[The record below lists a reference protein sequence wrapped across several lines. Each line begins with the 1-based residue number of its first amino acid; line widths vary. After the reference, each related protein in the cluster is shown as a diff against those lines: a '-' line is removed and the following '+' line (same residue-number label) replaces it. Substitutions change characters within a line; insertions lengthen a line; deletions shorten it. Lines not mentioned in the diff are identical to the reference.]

1 MELLAITG
9 ITLRRAVLGTLL
21 AAHGPLTPR
30 EVVAE
35 LRRRGVTTVAHL
47 KKEPHR
53 VIADL
58 LAHQTRIGKVHRVR
72 RGLYVVVRSSMSHST
87 RWRCLHWQ
95 DRLPLSE
102 RSEL

>member
-30 EVVAE
+30 DVVEE
-35 LRRRGVTTVAHL
+35 LRRHGVTTAAHL

-58 LAHQTRIGKVHRVR
+58 LAHQARIGKVRRVR
-72 RGLYVVVRSSMSHST
+72 RGLYAVIRPSMSHST

-95 DRLPLSE
+95 DRLPLAE
-102 RSEL
+102 RGEQ

>member
-21 AAHGPLTPR
+21 AAHEPLTPR
-30 EVVAE
+30 EIVGE
-35 LRRRGVTTVAHL
+35 LQRHGVTTVPHL

-58 LAHQTRIGKVHRVR
+58 LAHQARIGKVRRVR
-72 RGLYVVVRSSMSHST
+72 RGVYVVIRSSMSHST
-87 RWRCLHWQ
+87 RWRCVHWR
-95 DRLPLSE
+95 DRVPLSE
-102 RSEL
+102 RGEL